1 MFAEQRATEVA
12 VRAGRWEGR
21 GGRQAG
27 RQVLLGAGKTPSG
40 GYFYQAQV
48 SHGDGG
54 EPQGFQFSPEYHED
68 LSETFFFSLDMYR
81 NQAGIRVYS
90 RHT

>member
-1 MFAEQRATEVA
+1 MFAEQRAAEVA
-12 VRAGRWEGR
+12 VRAGRWAGR

-27 RQVLLGAGKTPSG
+27 RSCWEQERH
-40 GYFYQAQV
+40 QAV
-48 SHGDGG
+48 AISTRPKSVRVT
-54 EPQGFQFSPEYHED
+54 EESLKGFQFSPEYRED
-68 LSETFFFSLDMYR
+68 LSETLFFSLDMYG